1 MGPRNHNLQKFVL
14 VTFTVISI
22 IQCIPLV
29 HAEEYYAD
37 ISINVDDSG
46 FIDIEGITNY
56 PDLLVKDSEI
66 YTSKKQSYWLLNITK
81 EQVFSDYIFTLTLP
95 KDSSINYIK
104 SIGTIRIEEELGN
117 LIVKGFGQNKTLS
130 IVVQYQIKKSLNI
143 FGEMDFF
150 TTYVLSAIA
159 LIFVIIVISLFIGRK
174 KSRIREKTTSK
185 IKENNLKGLTDRQK
199 KIIELLININR
210 PMTQKEIQDELKIPK
225 AAVSR
230 NLQSLEIKDLIEK
243 EKAGMSNLVK
253 IKKH

>member
-1 MGPRNHNLQKFVL
+1 MGPRNYNLQKFVL
-14 VTFTVISI
+14 VTFTVILI

-29 HAEEYYAD
+29 HAEDYYAD

-95 KDSSINYIK
+95 KESSINYIK

-117 LIVKGFGQNKTLS
+117 LIVKGFGQNETLS
-130 IVVQYQIKKSLNI
+130 IIVQYQIKKNLG
-143 FGEMDFF
+143 FLGEMDFF
-150 TTYVLSAIA
+150 TTFLIFAIA
-159 LIFVIIVISLFIGRK
+159 VLFAIIIFTLIFRRK
-174 KSRIREKTTSK
+174 KSRTRRKTTLK
-185 IKENNLKGLTDRQK
+185 IEENNLKGLTERQK
-199 KIIELLININR
+199 KIMELLITVNR
-210 PMTQKEIQDELKIPK
+210 AMTQKEIQDELEIPK

-230 NLQSLEIKDLIEK
+230 NLLALEIKDLIEK
-243 EKAGMSNLVK
+243 EKIGMSNLIK
-253 IKKH
+253 IKKR